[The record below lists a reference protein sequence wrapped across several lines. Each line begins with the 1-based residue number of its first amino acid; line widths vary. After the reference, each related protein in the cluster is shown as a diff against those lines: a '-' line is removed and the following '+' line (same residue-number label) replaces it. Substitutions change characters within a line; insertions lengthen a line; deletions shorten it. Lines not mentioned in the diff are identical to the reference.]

1 MRRMFLGAMIAATL
15 AVPVAQAEPVTI
27 KAAWA
32 AVPGQM
38 FPILMQMKNVLV
50 HYGKSYTVEA
60 VRAPGSG
67 PQTTALAT
75 GDLSLAYFAPAAFA
89 LAIQNAHM
97 SDLRLIGEATRDGYD
112 DYLTRKFA
120 VLADSPIKKVE
131 DLKGKVIGDNSIGG
145 AMDIGMRA
153 MLQRHGLEDK
163 HDYSVVEIEF
173 PNMMAA
179 LTAKRVDLGF
189 LTTPFSVEALKS
201 GTVRVLF
208 TEKDAMEG
216 PSELTI
222 IAARM
227 PYIAANRAALVDYF
241 EDTNRALRWILD
253 PANRPAA
260 IQLVANFTKQPAAVF
275 SDWIFT
281 KGDDFHAPDSRPDIA
296 AMQKNL
302 DIAKQLGLL
311 KENIDV
317 KAYADLS
324 LVDEAAARLH

>member
-1 MRRMFLGAMIAATL
+1 MRRMLLGAMLGAAL
-15 AVPVAQAEPVTI
+15 ASPAAHADPVTI

-60 VRAPGSG
+60 IRAPGSG

-75 GDLSLAYFAPAAFA
+75 GDISLAYFAPAAFA

-97 SDLRLIGEATRDGYD
+97 SDLRLIGVATRDGYQ
-112 DYLTRKFA
+112 DYFTRPFS
-120 VLADSPIKKVE
+120 VLAASPITKVE

-153 MLQRHGLEDK
+153 MLKRHGLEDK
-163 HDYSVVEIEF
+163 RDYSVVEIEF

-179 LTAKRVDLGF
+179 LTAKRVDMGF
-189 LTTPFSVEALKS
+189 LTTPFSVEPMKS
-201 GTVRVLF
+201 GQVRALF

-222 IAARM
+222 IAGRT
-227 PYIAANRAALVDYF
+227 PYISANRAALVDYF
-241 EDTNRALRWILD
+241 EDTGRAMKWILD
-253 PANRPAA
+253 PKNRDTAVK
-260 IQLVANFTKQPAAVF
+260 LVADFTKQPESVF
-275 SDWIFT
+275 SSWIFT
-281 KGDDFHAPDSRPDIA
+281 KADDFHAPDSKPDVA

-302 DIAKQLGLL
+302 DIAQQLGVL
-311 KENIDV
+311 KEHIDV
-317 KAYADLS
+317 NAYSDLS

>member
-1 MRRMFLGAMIAATL
+1 MRRIIFGVMIAAMVT
-15 AVPVAQAEPVTI
+15 ASAARAEPVTI

-60 VRAPGSG
+60 IRAPGSG

-75 GDLSLAYFAPAAFA
+75 GDISLAYFSPAAFA

-97 SDLRLIGEATRDGYD
+97 SDLRLIGVATRDGYQ
-112 DYLTRKFA
+112 DYFTRPFA
-120 VLADSPIKKVE
+120 VLGDSPIKKVE

-153 MLQRHGLEDK
+153 MLKRHGLEDK
-163 HDYSVVEIEF
+163 RDYSVVEIEF
-173 PNMMAA
+173 PNMLAA
-179 LTAKRVDLGF
+179 LTAKRVDMGF
-189 LTTPFSVEALKS
+189 LTTPFSVVPMKS
-201 GTVRVLF
+201 GQVRALF

-222 IAARM
+222 IAGRV
-227 PYIAANRAALVDYF
+227 PYIKANRAALVDYF
-241 EDTNRALRWILD
+241 EDTYRTMRWILD
-253 PANRPAA
+253 PKNRAA
-260 IQLVANFTKQPAAVF
+260 ALKLVSDFTKKPE
-275 SDWIFT
+275 SDWSGWIFT
-281 KGDDFHAPDSRPDIA
+281 KGDDYHAPDSRPDVA

-302 DIAKQLGLL
+302 DIAQQLGVL
-311 KENIDV
+311 KQAIDV
-317 KAYADLS
+317 KAYSDLS
-324 LVDEAAARLH
+324 LVDEAAARVH

>member
-1 MRRMFLGAMIAATL
+1 MRRSFLGMAVAAML
-15 AVPVAQAEPVTI
+15 APSAAQADPVTI

-38 FPILMQMKNVLV
+38 FPILMQMKDALV

-60 VRAPGSG
+60 IRAPGSG

-75 GDLSLAYFAPAAFA
+75 GDISLAYFAPAAFA

-97 SDLRLIGEATRDGYD
+97 TDLRLIGVATRDGYQ
-112 DYLTRKFA
+112 DYFTRPFA

-153 MLQRHGLEDK
+153 MLKRHGLEDK
-163 HDYSVVEIEF
+163 RDYTVVEIEF

-179 LTAKRVDLGF
+179 LTAKRVDMGF
-189 LTTPFSVEALKS
+189 LTTPFSVDPMKT
-201 GTVRVLF
+201 GQVRALF

-222 IAARM
+222 IAGRV
-227 PYIAANRAALVDYF
+227 PYIKANRAALVDYF
-241 EDTNRALRWILD
+241 EDTNRAMRMILD
-253 PANRPAA
+253 PRNRAA
-260 IQLVANFTKQPAAVF
+260 AVKLVANFTKQPETVYA
-275 SDWIFT
+275 SWLFT
-281 KGDDFHAPDSRPDIA
+281 KGDDYHAPDSRPDVA

-302 DIAKQLGLL
+302 DIAKQLGVL

-317 KAYADLS
+317 KAYSDLS

>member
-1 MRRMFLGAMIAATL
+1 MRRMFLGTMIAATL
-15 AVPVAQAEPVTI
+15 TASAAHADPVVI

-38 FPILMQMKNVLV
+38 FPILMQMKDVLV

-60 VRAPGSG
+60 IRAPGSG

-75 GDLSLAYFAPAAFA
+75 GDISLAYFAPASFG

-97 SDLRLIGEATRDGYD
+97 NDLRLIGVATRDGYE
-112 DYLTRKFA
+112 DYFTRPFA
-120 VLADSPIKKVE
+120 VLADSPIKKIE

-153 MLQRHGLEDK
+153 MLKRHGLEDK
-163 HDYSVVEIEF
+163 REYTVVEIEF
-173 PNMMAA
+173 PNMLAA
-179 LTAKRVDLGF
+179 MTGKRVDIGF
-189 LTTPFSVEALKS
+189 LTTPFSVEPMKS
-201 GTVRVLF
+201 GQVRALF

-222 IAARM
+222 IAGRM
-227 PYIAANRAALVDYF
+227 PYIKANRAALVDYF
-241 EDTNRALRWILD
+241 EDTNRAMRWILD
-253 PANRPAA
+253 PKNREAA
-260 IQLVANFTKQPAAVF
+260 IKLVADFTKQPASVW

-281 KGDDFHAPDSRPDIA
+281 KGDDYHAPDSRPDVA

-302 DIAKQLGLL
+302 DIAKQLGVL
-311 KENIDV
+311 KESIDV
-317 KAYADLS
+317 KAYSDLS

>member
-1 MRRMFLGAMIAATL
+1 MNKLLSAAVALTML
-15 AVPVAQAEPVTI
+15 AAPVAQADPVTI

-38 FPILMQMKNVLV
+38 FPILMQMKDVLV

-60 VRAPGSG
+60 IRAPGSG

-75 GDLSLAYFAPAAFA
+75 GDISLAYFAPAAFA

-97 SDLRLIGEATRDGYD
+97 SDLRLIGVATRDGYQ
-112 DYLTRKFA
+112 DYFTRPFA

-153 MLQRHGLEDK
+153 MLHRHGLEDK
-163 HDYSVVEIEF
+163 RDYSVVEIEF
-173 PNMMAA
+173 PNMMSA
-179 LTAKRVDLGF
+179 LTAHRVDLGF
-189 LTTPFSVEALKS
+189 LTTPFSVQPMKS
-201 GTVRVLF
+201 GTVRALF
-208 TEKDAMEG
+208 TQKDAMEG

-222 IAARM
+222 IAART
-227 PYIAANRAALVDYF
+227 PYIAANRGALVDYF
-241 EDTNRALRWILD
+241 EDTNRALRWILE
-253 PANRPAA
+253 PKNRQAA
-260 IQLVANFTKQPAAVF
+260 IKLVADFTKQPAAVF

-281 KGDDFHAPDSRPDIA
+281 KGDDYHAPDSRPDLA

-302 DIAKQLGLL
+302 DIAKELGLL

-317 KAYADLS
+317 KAYSDLS
-324 LVDEAAARLH
+324 LVDEAAARVH

>member
-1 MRRMFLGAMIAATL
+1 MRRIFLGTMIAATL
-15 AVPVAQAEPVTI
+15 TASVAQADPVVI

-60 VRAPGSG
+60 IRAPGSG

-75 GDLSLAYFAPAAFA
+75 GDISLAYFSPAAFA

-97 SDLRLIGEATRDGYD
+97 NDLRVIGVATRDGYQ
-112 DYLTRKFA
+112 DYFTRPFA
-120 VLADSPIKKVE
+120 VLGNSPIKKVE

-153 MLQRHGLEDK
+153 MLKRHGLEDK
-163 HDYSVVEIEF
+163 RDYTVVEIEF

-179 LTAKRVDLGF
+179 LTAKRVDMGF
-189 LTTPFSVEALKS
+189 LTTPFSVEPMK
-201 GTVRVLF
+201 TKEVRALF

-222 IAARM
+222 IAGRT
-227 PYIAANRAALVDYF
+227 PYIKANRAALVDYF
-241 EDTNRALRWILD
+241 EDTNRTMRWILD
-253 PANRPAA
+253 PKNREAA
-260 IQLVANFTKQPAAVF
+260 LKLVADFTKKPEKAY

-281 KGDDFHAPDSRPDIA
+281 KGDDYHAPDSRPDIA

-302 DIAKQLGLL
+302 DIAKELGVL
-311 KENIDV
+311 KKAIDV
-317 KAYADLS
+317 KAYSDLS
-324 LVDEAAARLH
+324 LVDEAAARLK